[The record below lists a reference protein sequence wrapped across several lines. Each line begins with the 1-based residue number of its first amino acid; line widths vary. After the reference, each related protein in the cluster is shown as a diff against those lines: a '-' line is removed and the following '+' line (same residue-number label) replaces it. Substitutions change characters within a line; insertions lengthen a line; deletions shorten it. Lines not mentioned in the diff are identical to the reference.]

1 MIKSLLKYLLAL
13 VVLILLQVLVLN
25 HINFFGRYA
34 PQFYL
39 LFILILPFETPRWI
53 LLVSGFWLG
62 LSIDIF
68 TDSLGLHT
76 ITTVLAAYTRYF
88 ILNFMSPRD
97 GYDSGTAPR
106 AIYFGF
112 PWFIKYAISVTIL
125 HHFTLYLFESFDIT
139 EIATILLDTVFA
151 SIFTVTTLVIS
162 QLFIFRK

>member
-1 MIKSLLKYLLAL
+1 MIKALLKYLLAFILL
-13 VVLILLQVLVLN
+13 VLLQVLVLN
-25 HINFFGRYA
+25 HINLFSRYA

-53 LLVSGFWLG
+53 LLLAGFWLG

-76 ITTVLAAYTRYF
+76 ITTVLAAYSRYF

-106 AIYFGF
+106 AAYFGF
-112 PWFIKYAISVTIL
+112 PWFIKYALSVTLL
-125 HHFTLYLFESFDIT
+125 HHFTLYLFETFDLS
-139 EIATILLDTVFA
+139 EIGSILLNTLAA

-162 QLFIFRK
+162 QLFIYRK